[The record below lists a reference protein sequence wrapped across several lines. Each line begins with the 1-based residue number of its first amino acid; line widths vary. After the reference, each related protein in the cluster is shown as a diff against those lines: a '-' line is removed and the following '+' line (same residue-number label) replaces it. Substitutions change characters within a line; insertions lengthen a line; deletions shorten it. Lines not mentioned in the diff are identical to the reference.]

1 MIKRPKTEEW
11 RSQANCHNAESEV
24 FFPPQITTDSVQKA
38 FSYCKPCPVKTEC
51 LHLAVVYSYEG
62 IWGHSTQGQR
72 NHILRTIF
80 NNDITD
86 FTLEDAKVMENQI
99 KSVSVKMRPSRR
111 RRADLL

>member
-1 MIKRPKTEEW
+1 LIKRPKTEEW

-24 FFPPQITTDSVQKA
+24 FFPPQITIDSVHKA

-62 IWGHSTQGQR
+62 IWGCSTQGQR
-72 NHILRTIF
+72 NYILKTVF

-86 FTLEDAKVMENQI
+86 FTFDDALLMEREI
-99 KSVSVKMRPSRR
+99 KSVSVKMRSSKRR
-111 RRADLL
+111 RMDT